1 MIYTTLELCKEKSA
15 CASGYKMLKKS
26 LGQDHKDTDLI
37 PLTHVIKSN
46 GLQDAIWSL
55 RATTEP
61 CRDFITN
68 YVLWCAEQVLD
79 IYEKKYPDD
88 KRIREYLEGVK
99 KYQLDEISK
108 DDLIILRHAAANATY
123 TDYTAAAAYAYVD
136 YAADAYAYADYAAY
150 VAYAANVA
158 DAAKAAAY
166 AYADA
171 DADDADMREAQKSK
185 LIEMLNESYG

>member
-1 MIYTTLELCKEKSA
+1 
-15 CASGYKMLKKS
+15 MLKKS
-26 LGQDHKDTDLI
+26 LAKDHKDTDLI

-88 KRIREYLEGVK
+88 KRVREYLEGVK
-99 KYQLDEISK
+99 KYQLNEISK
-108 DDLIILRHAAANATY
+108 ENLTILRHAAANATY
-123 TDYTAAAAYAYVD
+123 ADYTADAAYAYAAYAAYAPYASAYAAAYA
-136 YAADAYAYADYAAY
+136 ADAS
-150 VAYAANVA
+150 AYAAA
-158 DAAKAAAY
+158 YAAAASDAAAY

-171 DADDADMREAQKSK
+171 DASDADMREAQKSK
-185 LIEMLNESYG
+185 LIEMLNEAYG